1 MAIAKSINKI
11 PITIKSMLIIVE
23 ASNVEELSAEEEFG
37 VSELGLLTTLLV
49 LAVSVF
55 STVFA
60 PYTVLSVVL
69 VEVLLAELFD
79 KSILIADANIVVC
92 THIIIINK
100 IIENLKILVI
110 FKLTSVLNILSICL
124 YRNIL

>member
-79 KSILIADANIVVC
+79 KSILIPYANIVVC

>member
-79 KSILIADANIVVC
+79 KSILIPDANIVVC